1 VRIFSGKFRERVRNA
16 WVEMRENPARSALQA
31 LGVILGV
38 AAVLGGFSISDSQ
51 RRRADELYVRLGGL
65 DRLHV
70 QPNPIVNDG
79 RPTALQT
86 ANLGLRAQDA
96 YDGTDLDKEQV
107 AGASQIKTAQARV
120 RSAYADQERRV
131 SGIGGEFIATEGYE
145 IAEGRGFSNEDI
157 AYGTPVA
164 ILGTEAATVFFPHG
178 DALGQT
184 MRIGDVPVKVVGLF
198 HERVFRFR
206 KSQNN
211 IFRWR
216 NRIIA
221 VPATLVTR
229 RFEGDAY
236 QRLDRVTFKMRD
248 VDAIAKF
255 SKSLSGMLTANHRLQ
270 QDFRLDDVA
279 ARARRRRTQN
289 EAYNIIFWL
298 SGILS
303 ILGGGIVNVNIQMA
317 SLKERVR
324 EVGVKMAIG
333 APGKEIFKEIMTE
346 ALLVSGLGAVVG
358 LLAGI
363 GFSKIITS
371 AIGIPLYMDPKSFL
385 FAFLLATAFGF
396 LFALYPAFKAAR
408 LSPME
413 ALRYE

>member
-1 VRIFSGKFRERVRNA
+1 
-16 WVEMRENPARSALQA
+16 MRENPARSGLQA

-65 DRLHV
+65 DKLNV

-96 YDGTDLDKEQV
+96 HDGVVLDRQLV
-107 AGASQIKTAQARV
+107 AGASQVKSAQARV

-131 SGIGGEFIATEGYE
+131 SGIGGEFLATEGYE
-145 IAEGRGFSNEDI
+145 IAEGRAFSNEDLL
-157 AYGTPVA
+157 YGAPVA
-164 ILGTEAATVFFPHG
+164 ILGTEAAAVFFPHG
-178 DALGQT
+178 DALGST

-206 KSQNN
+206 KSQSNR
-211 IFRWR
+211 FAWR
-216 NRIIA
+216 NRIVA

-248 VDAIAKF
+248 VDAITKF
-255 SKSLSGMLTANHRLQ
+255 SKGLSGLLTANHRLQ
-270 QDFRLDDVA
+270 QDFRLDDVN
-279 ARARRRRTQN
+279 ARMRKRRSQG
-289 EAYNIIFWL
+289 EAYNLIFWL

-346 ALLVSGLGAVVG
+346 AMLVSGLGAVVG
-358 LLAGI
+358 LAAGI

>member
-1 VRIFSGKFRERVRNA
+1 MFSGAFRERVRNS
-16 WVEMRENPARSALQA
+16 WVEMRENPARSVLQA

-38 AAVLGGFSISDSQ
+38 ASVLGGFSISDSQ

-65 DRLHV
+65 DKLNV

-96 YDGTDLDKEQV
+96 TDGEDLDRQLV
-107 AGASQIKTAQARV
+107 AGASQIKGATARV
-120 RSAYADQERRV
+120 RSAYADQERRI
-131 SGIGGEFIATEGYE
+131 SGIGGEFLATEGYE
-145 IAEGRGFSNEDI
+145 IAEGRPFSNEDMT
-157 AYGTPVA
+157 YGAPVA
-164 ILGTEAATVFFPHG
+164 ILGTEAASVFFPHG

-206 KSQNN
+206 KDQRN

-216 NRIIA
+216 NRIVA

-248 VDAIAKF
+248 VDVIAKF
-255 SKSLSGMLTANHRLQ
+255 SKSVSGMLTANHRLQ

-279 ARARRRRTQN
+279 ARVKRRRSQGD
-289 EAYNIIFWL
+289 AYNLIFWL

-333 APGKEIFKEIMTE
+333 APGKEIFKEMMTE
-346 ALLVSGLGAVVG
+346 ALLVSGLGATVG
-358 LLAGI
+358 LVAGI

-385 FAFLLATAFGF
+385 FAFILATAFGF

-413 ALRYE
+413 ALHYE

>member
-1 VRIFSGKFRERVRNA
+1 MFSGGFRERVRNS
-16 WVEMRENPARSALQA
+16 WVEMRENPARSVLQA

-38 AAVLGGFSISDSQ
+38 ASVLGGFSISDSQ
-51 RRRADELYVRLGGL
+51 RRRSDELYVRLGGL
-65 DRLHV
+65 DKLNV

-96 YDGTDLDKEQV
+96 SDGAELDPATV
-107 AGASQIKTAQARV
+107 AGASQVKTAQARV

-131 SGIGGEFIATEGYE
+131 SGIGGEFLATEGYE
-145 IAEGRGFSNEDI
+145 IAEGRPFSNEDLT
-157 AYGTPVA
+157 YGAPVA
-164 ILGTEAATVFFPHG
+164 ILGTEAASVFFPHG

-184 MRIGDVPVKVVGLF
+184 MRIGGVPVRVVGLF

-206 KSQNN
+206 KDQRN

-216 NRIIA
+216 NRIVA

-248 VDAIAKF
+248 VDVIAKF
-255 SKSLSGMLTANHRLQ
+255 SKNLSGLLTANHRLQ

-279 ARARRRRTQN
+279 ARVRRRQSQGN
-289 EAYNIIFWL
+289 AYNLIFWL

-303 ILGGGIVNVNIQMA
+303 IVGGGIVNVNIQMA

-333 APGKEIFKEIMTE
+333 APGREIFKEIMTE
-346 ALLVSGLGAVVG
+346 ALLISGLGAVVG
-358 LLAGI
+358 LGAGI

-371 AIGIPLYMDPKSFL
+371 AIGIPLYMDPKSFI
-385 FAFLLATAFGF
+385 FAFSLATAFGF

>member
-1 VRIFSGKFRERVRNA
+1 
-16 WVEMRENPARSALQA
+16 MRENPARSVLQA

-38 AAVLGGFSISDSQ
+38 ASVLGGFSISDSQ

-65 DRLHV
+65 DKLNV

-79 RPTALQT
+79 RPSALQT

-96 YDGTDLDKEQV
+96 HDGTDLDRQVV
-107 AGASQIKTAQARV
+107 AGASQIKSAQTRV
-120 RSAYADQERRV
+120 RSPYADQERRV
-131 SGIGGEFIATEGYE
+131 SGIGGEFLATEGYE
-145 IAEGRGFSNEDI
+145 IAEGRAFSSEDLS
-157 AYGTPVA
+157 YGTPVA
-164 ILGTEAATVFFPHG
+164 ILGTEAASVFFPHG

-184 MRIGDVPVKVVGLF
+184 IRVGDVPVRVVGLF
-198 HERVFRFR
+198 EERVFRFR
-206 KSQNN
+206 KSQGNR
-211 IFRWR
+211 FRWR

-221 VPATLVTR
+221 VPTTLVTR

-236 QRLDRVTFKMRD
+236 QRLDRVTFKMRN
-248 VDAIAKF
+248 VDAIAAF
-255 SKSLSGMLTANHRLQ
+255 SKGLSDMLTANHRLQ
-270 QDFRLDDVA
+270 QDFRLDDVN
-279 ARARRRRTQN
+279 ARMKKRRSQN

-298 SGILS
+298 SGMLS
-303 ILGGGIVNVNIQMA
+303 IVGGGIVNVNIQMA

-333 APGKEIFKEIMTE
+333 APGKEIFKEILTE
-346 ALLVSGLGAVVG
+346 ALLVSGLGSAVG

-385 FAFLLATAFGF
+385 FAFILATAFGF

>member
-1 VRIFSGKFRERVRNA
+1 MFSGAFRERVRNS

-51 RRRADELYVRLGGL
+51 RRRADDLYVRLGGL
-65 DRLHV
+65 DKLNV

-79 RPTALQT
+79 RPSALQT

-96 YDGTDLDKEQV
+96 YDGIDLDREVV
-107 AGASQIKTAQARV
+107 AGASQIKSAQARV

-131 SGIGGEFIATEGYE
+131 SGIGGEFLATEGYE
-145 IAEGRGFSNEDI
+145 VAEGRGFSNEDL
-157 AYGTPVA
+157 AYGAPVA
-164 ILGTEAATVFFPHG
+164 ILGTEAAAVFFPHG
-178 DALGQT
+178 DALGST
-184 MRIGDVPVKVVGLF
+184 IRVGDVPVKVVGLF

-206 KSQNN
+206 KNQNN

-248 VDAIAKF
+248 VDVIAKF
-255 SKSLSGMLTANHRLQ
+255 SKGLSGLLTANHRLQ
-270 QDFRLDDVA
+270 QDFRLDDVN
-279 ARARRRRTQN
+279 ARMKRRRSQN

-358 LLAGI
+358 LLAGV

>member
-1 VRIFSGKFRERVRNA
+1 MKLTGAFRERLHNA
-16 WVEMRENPARSALQA
+16 WTEMRENLARSVLQA

-51 RRRADELYVRLGGL
+51 RRRSDELYVRLGGL
-65 DRLHV
+65 DKLNV
-70 QPNPIVNDG
+70 QPNPVVNDG

-96 YDGTDLDKEQV
+96 SDGNDSDREQV
-107 AGASQIKTAQARV
+107 AGVSLMKFARTRV
-120 RSAYADQERRV
+120 RSAYADQERQIM
-131 SGIGGEFIATEGYE
+131 GIGGDYLATDGYQL
-145 IAEGRGFSNEDI
+145 ADGRGFSSEDF
-157 AYGTPVA
+157 AYGSPVA
-164 ILGTEAATVFFPHG
+164 ILGTESATVFFPHG

-184 MRIGDVPVKVVGLF
+184 LRIGDVPVKVVGLL

-206 KSQNN
+206 KSQGNR
-211 IFRWR
+211 FRWR

-221 VPATLVTR
+221 VPTTLVTR
-229 RFEGDAY
+229 RFDGDAY

-248 VDAIAKF
+248 VDAISAF
-255 SKSLSGMLTANHRLQ
+255 SKTLGDLLKANHRQ
-270 QDFRLDDVA
+270 QEDFRLDDVA
-279 ARARRRRTQN
+279 ARARKRRSQN

-298 SGILS
+298 SGLLS

-333 APGKEIFKEIMTE
+333 ASGKEVFKEFMTE
-346 ALLVSGLGAVVG
+346 ALVISTLGSVVG
-358 LLAGI
+358 LLAGV
-363 GFSKIITS
+363 GFSKVMT
-371 AIGIPLYMDPKSFL
+371 AVIGVPLYMDPKSFL
-385 FAFLLATAFGF
+385 YAFLLATAFGF

>member
-1 VRIFSGKFRERVRNA
+1 MFSGAFRERVRNS
-16 WVEMRENPARSALQA
+16 WVEMRENPARSGLQA

-65 DRLHV
+65 DKLNV

-79 RPTALQT
+79 RPSALQT

-96 YDGTDLDKEQV
+96 HDGVDLDRQLV
-107 AGASQIKTAQARV
+107 AGASQIKSAQARV

-131 SGIGGEFIATEGYE
+131 SGIGGEFLATEGYE
-145 IAEGRGFSNEDI
+145 IAEGRAFSNEDLI
-157 AYGTPVA
+157 YGAPVA
-164 ILGTEAATVFFPHG
+164 ILGTEAAAVFFPHG
-178 DALGQT
+178 DALGST

-206 KSQNN
+206 KDQNN

-216 NRIIA
+216 NRIVA

-248 VDAIAKF
+248 VDVIAKF
-255 SKSLSGMLTANHRLQ
+255 SKELSGLLTANHRLQ
-270 QDFRLDDVA
+270 QDFRLDDVN
-279 ARARRRRTQN
+279 ARMRRRRSQG
-289 EAYNIIFWL
+289 EAYNLIFWL

-358 LLAGI
+358 LAAGV

-396 LFALYPAFKAAR
+396 LFALYPAFKASR